1 MWRWSNYLHSKVPVT
16 KRPLCVN
23 IDESSIKL
31 DQDVR
36 YGHVTASARKLAK
49 GKMLRRQIPKGMT
62 RTAYSLVA
70 VICDDAEIQKSLPQ
84 FIVVNKKELHAGS
97 LQGIAGQRACQP
109 EAVAT

>member
-1 MWRWSNYLHSKVPVT
+1 MWKWSNYLHSKVPVT
-16 KRPLCVN
+16 KKPLCVN

-84 FIVVNKKELHAGS
+84 FIVVNKELHGGS
-97 LQGIAGQRACQP
+97 LQDSAGHRACKHQ
-109 EAVAT
+109 ALAT

>member
-1 MWRWSNYLHSKVPVT
+1 MWRWSNNLHSKVPVT
-16 KRPLCVN
+16 KKPLCVN

-70 VICDDAEIQKSLPQ
+70 VICDDAEIQKSGEQ
-84 FIVVNKKELHAGS
+84 KELHGGS
-97 LQGIAGQRACQP
+97 LQDIAGHRACKP
-109 EAVAT
+109 EALAT